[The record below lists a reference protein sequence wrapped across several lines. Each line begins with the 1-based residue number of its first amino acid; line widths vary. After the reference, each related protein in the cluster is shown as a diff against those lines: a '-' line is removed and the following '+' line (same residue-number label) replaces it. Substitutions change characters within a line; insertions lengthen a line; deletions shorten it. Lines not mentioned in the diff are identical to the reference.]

1 MPGMCHRLQP
11 ELPSRFPLLRQLLA
25 ARCRRRRPGAL
36 AGSLRLF
43 PLPEFALSLKFSD
56 SFARLYDTGVLAH
69 QGGWDEILLVA
80 GPIAVIVLVLWQAT
94 RRADRQVVERKSL
107 ADSASTSGE

>member
-1 MPGMCHRLQP
+1 MPGMCHKRQP
-11 ELPSRFPLLRQLLA
+11 ELLSRFPLLRQLLA

-94 RRADRQVVERKSL
+94 RRVDRQVLERNRQSESTPTNVE
-107 ADSASTSGE
+107 

>member
-1 MPGMCHRLQP
+1 MPGMCHKRQP
-11 ELPSRFPLLRQLLA
+11 ELLSRFPLLHQLLA

-36 AGSLRLF
+36 AGSPRLF
-43 PLPEFALSLKFSD
+43 PLPAFALSLKFSQ

-94 RRADRQVVERKSL
+94 RRADRQVAERERL
-107 ADSASTSGE
+107 EGSAPTNGE